1 MGLKE
6 DSKKALAEK
15 IADRI
20 IKESQNG
27 SFRFEISEDYVD
39 YSEDLDDLIKEIV
52 RDEDLKI
59 DLGVASW
66 K

>member
-20 IKESQNG
+20 IKESKMV
-27 SFRFEISEDYVD
+27 F
-39 YSEDLDDLIKEIV
+39 L
-52 RDEDLKI
+52 DLK
-59 DLGVASW
+59 
-66 K
+66 